1 MFKKTLIATAA
12 AAFLATGSL
21 ALTTTT
27 ASATYYGGG
36 YGGGHGGSAYI
47 GGNGW
52 QFGWSHTPR
61 YVEPPVRKV
70 CKNVYKKVKRW
81 TPYYGWVWTVAY
93 AGRKC
98 WYEPI
103 YYPY

>member
-21 ALTTTT
+21 ALTTST

-36 YGGGHGGSAYI
+36 YGGYGSSVYI

-52 QFGWSHTPR
+52 QFGWSHTPH
-61 YVEPPVRKV
+61 YVKPPVRKV

>member
-36 YGGGHGGSAYI
+36 YGSYGSSVHI

-52 QFGWSHTPR
+52 QFGWSHMPR
-61 YVEPPVRKV
+61 YVKPPMHKV
-70 CKNVYKKVKRW
+70 CKNIYKKVKVW
-81 TPYYGWVWTVAY
+81 TPYYGWVWTAASV
-93 AGRKC
+93 GKKC
-98 WYEPI
+98 WHEPI
-103 YYPY
+103 YYPH